1 MATTSC
7 CTRAGSLWEFHKA
20 DHSAEVLSPLTD
32 YRTHPLEI
40 LSTVLRRGW
49 ESAPFRR
56 CSTTWPAMREDL
68 VDNRRLRDERDD
80 AHHAVVGRAREG
92 IDLEDLLRNR
102 QGVCRVA
109 SSSAT
114 RTGPRNGIVRSA
126 PHAGSRCASAMRAAF
141 AGERSVRSTLSS
153 RANLLT
159 APAYSKDSL
168 GPATTCAPLGP
179 SHEFFASASRLRR
192 PHVLRLTLRVQILNA
207 RTCTPDR
214 SPAVRAS
221 RIPPT
226 PSHTST
232 SPSA

>member
-40 LSTVLRRGW
+40 LSTVLRQGW

-56 CSTTWPAMREDL
+56 CSTTWPSMREDL
-68 VDNRRLRDERDD
+68 VDNRRRRDERDD

-114 RTGPRNGIVRSA
+114 RTGPRNGIVRST

-141 AGERSVRSTLSS
+141 AGGRSVRSTLSS

-159 APAYSKDSL
+159 TPAYSKDSL
-168 GPATTCAPLGP
+168 GPATTCAPWAHRTSS
-179 SHEFFASASRLRR
+179 SHHPRGC
-192 PHVLRLTLRVQILNA
+192 VG
-207 RTCTPDR
+207 
-214 SPAVRAS
+214 
-221 RIPPT
+221 
-226 PSHTST
+226 HTYFG
-232 SPSA
+232 

>member
-40 LSTVLRRGW
+40 LSTVLRQGW

-56 CSTTWPAMREDL
+56 CSTTWPSMREDL
-68 VDNRRLRDERDD
+68 VDNRRRRDERDD

-92 IDLEDLLRNR
+92 IDLEDLLRK
-102 QGVCRVA
+102 
-109 SSSAT
+109 
-114 RTGPRNGIVRSA
+114 PPGIVRST

-141 AGERSVRSTLSS
+141 AGGRSVRSTLSS

-159 APAYSKDSL
+159 TPAYSKDSL
-168 GPATTCAPLGP
+168 GPATTCAPWAHRTSS
-179 SHEFFASASRLRR
+179 SHHPRGC
-192 PHVLRLTLRVQILNA
+192 VG
-207 RTCTPDR
+207 
-214 SPAVRAS
+214 
-221 RIPPT
+221 
-226 PSHTST
+226 HTYFG
-232 SPSA
+232 